1 MQQVHKTRPRMLSVA
16 QWGILALITA
26 ALVTHAW
33 YMGWMVPA
41 GLLTLA
47 GVVWASELREGVR
60 RWWFV
65 YVAGI
70 ALFSALRAV
79 ADDTGFSMHAAY
91 AATADRLL
99 FGGTDPVV
107 WLQSRAFAQGSMS
120 GIGWLA
126 TQTHWSFF
134 IMPHAVAAVV
144 YLKRPQLFARYTL
157 LQLAV
162 LYGGLI
168 CFFLLPTTP
177 PWLAADYGTVAAVER
192 VLDVVGGTIDLQVY
206 DAMYEALGEP
216 NVVAAMPS
224 LHMAVTFA
232 ITLWVWRHAR
242 GFSSLFAVYS
252 AWMAVSLVLLAE
264 HFVVD
269 LLAGVALAIVAD
281 TLVERLAV
289 ARRSMVRDAPP
300 ASSTESSRPV
310 AERSLE
316 VRRR

>member
-1 MQQVHKTRPRMLSVA
+1 MQLVRGERPRILSVA
-16 QWGILALITA
+16 QWGVLALISA

-33 YMGWMVPA
+33 YTDWVVPA

-47 GVVWASELREGVR
+47 GVIWASELREGVR

-91 AATADRLL
+91 AATADRVL
-99 FGGTDPVV
+99 FGGTDPVI

-134 IMPHAVAAVV
+134 IMPHVVAAIV
-144 YLKRPQLFARYTL
+144 YVKRPQLFARYTL
-157 LQLAV
+157 LQLVV

-177 PWLAADYGTVAAVER
+177 PWLAADYGTLAAAER

-206 DAMYEALGEP
+206 DAMYQALGEP

-232 ITLWVWRHAR
+232 VTLWVWRHAR
-242 GFSSLFAVYS
+242 GFGWLFAVYS

-269 LLAGVALAIVAD
+269 LLAGVALAIAAD
-281 TLVERLAV
+281 TLVERV
-289 ARRSMVRDAPP
+289 ATRRRSAGSEPKAAPL
-300 ASSTESSRPV
+300 TEPDRAR
-310 AERSLE
+310 AELPLGAGKR
-316 VRRR
+316 